1 MNLIRWDEYP
11 LVEVVDV
18 LIRDCT
24 IDGKQITRADLP
36 DIMPRAAKSDAEKF
50 SRTRANAEVF
60 TPSNVVKFMVDA
72 LDDGRL
78 ESRWLEVAC
87 GEAPFITNRYDAV
100 TGEAVTFDKR
110 VGILDRKLRAIH
122 GDKISQAL
130 RAVQS
135 VYGYELQGDS
145 LLIARANVLL
155 TFVEFAR
162 PSAAM
167 LNEAAQ
173 IVAQNFWQMDAYA
186 SYDMFNPSPAI
197 KICNHFAKGADP
209 MKFDFVITNPPYQD
223 DTSGGNKSYAP
234 PVYNHFMKECRKIA
248 DKVVLITPARFL
260 FNAGGTPKK
269 FNGEMLNDKHL
280 KILHYEPDSKK
291 IFRNRNVDIEG
302 GVVVTMYD
310 NSRTFE
316 PIGTFTPF
324 AELNDI
330 HQKVVVDNPDFRP
343 LNEII
348 YSRKIFKLTEKF
360 YVDNPDAPTYLKD
373 GNSYTI
379 GTNAFTEMPEYF
391 LDAALDDGND
401 YVKIFGKV
409 GAQRVYK
416 FIRRDY
422 VNNPAPLDKWKV
434 FLPKANGASGTLGKD
449 AARLISKPVIGEP
462 SVGATETFI
471 AVGTFDTR
479 AEAEACLKYIKSKF
493 ARVLLGILKATQDNT
508 ADKWSKVPL
517 QNFSSNVDIDW
528 REDISD
534 IDAQLYRKYGLSA
547 SEVEF
552 IERHVKEMI

>member
-11 LVEVVDV
+11 LAEVVDA

-50 SRTRANAEVF
+50 SRTRATAEVF
-60 TPSNVVKFMVDA
+60 TPSTVVKFMVDA

-122 GDKISQAL
+122 GDKIPQAL

-186 SYDMFNPSPAI
+186 HYDMFNPSPAI
-197 KICNHFAKGADP
+197 KIRNHFAKGADP
-209 MKFDFVITNPPYQD
+209 MKFDFVISNPPYHEEKD
-223 DTSGGNKSYAP
+223 DNGRQP
-234 PVYNHFMKECRKIA
+234 PVYNHFMRECYKIA
-248 DKVVLITPARFL
+248 DKTLLITPARFL
-260 FNAGGTPKK
+260 FNAGQTPKA
-269 FNGEMLNDKHL
+269 FNQKMLNDEHL
-280 KILHYEPDSKK
+280 KVLHYEPDSKK
-291 IFRNRNVDIEG
+291 IFRNRNVDIKG
-302 GVVVTMYD
+302 GVVITFHD

-316 PIGTFTPF
+316 PIEFFTPF

-330 HQKVVVDNPDFRP
+330 HRKVVVENPDFRP
-343 LNEII
+343 FSEIVYTPI
-348 YSRKIFKLTEKF
+348 AYKLSEKF
-360 YVDNPDAPTYLKD
+360 FAERPELVGKLQKPNDPVLR
-373 GNSYTI
+373 
-379 GTNAFTEMPEYF
+379 TNIFQRVPEMF
-391 LDAALDDGND
+391 FDAAPDDGND
-401 YVKIFGKV
+401 YVQVLGLANKR
-409 GAQRVYK
+409 RVYK
-416 FIRRDY
+416 WIRRDY
-422 VNNPAPLDKWKV
+422 INAPDLLDKYKI
-434 FLPKANGASGTLGKD
+434 FSPEADGSGEFGEKLTDPLVVGKG
-449 AARLISKPVIGEP
+449 I
-462 SVGATETFI
+462 GATQTFI
-471 AVGTFDTR
+471 TIGAFDTR
-479 AEAEACLKYIKSKF
+479 AEVEACLKFIKCKF
-493 ARVLLGILKATQDNT
+493 ARAMRNILKVTQHNPPATW
-508 ADKWSKVPL
+508 AKVPL
-517 QNFSSNVDIDW
+517 QDFSSAIDIDW

-552 IERHVKEMI
+552 IERHVKELT

>member
-11 LVEVVDV
+11 LAEVVDV

-60 TPSNVVKFMVDA
+60 TPSTVVKFMVDA

-122 GDKISQAL
+122 GDKIPQAL

-186 SYDMFNPSPAI
+186 RYDMFNPSPAI
-197 KICNHFAKGADP
+197 KIRNHFAKGADP

-330 HQKVVVDNPDFRP
+330 HQKVVVDNPNFRP
-343 LNEII
+343 LKEII
-348 YSRKIFKLTEKF
+348 YSQTVYRLTKKF
-360 YVDNPDAPTYLKD
+360 HADNPDAVNAISKGHANDFSTVLMNRFGNLFFDVAPDDGHDYVQVHGRQNNRRVCKWFRSDWVTHPAPFDKFKVLVSTANGRSNLGNDAAQLISEPVISEPFVVNTETYI
-373 GNSYTI
+373 TI
-379 GTNAFTEMPEYF
+379 GA
-391 LDAALDDGND
+391 
-401 YVKIFGKV
+401 
-409 GAQRVYK
+409 
-416 FIRRDY
+416 
-422 VNNPAPLDKWKV
+422 
-434 FLPKANGASGTLGKD
+434 
-449 AARLISKPVIGEP
+449 
-462 SVGATETFI
+462 
-471 AVGTFDTR
+471 FDTR
-479 AEAEACLKYIKSKF
+479 AEADACFKYIKSKF
-493 ARVLLGILKATQDNT
+493 ARVMLGILKATQHAT
-508 ADKWSKVPL
+508 PDKWSKVPL
-517 QNFSSNVDIDW
+517 QDFTATSDIDW
-528 REDISD
+528 SADISD

>member
-1 MNLIRWDEYP
+1 
-11 LVEVVDV
+11 
-18 LIRDCT
+18 
-24 IDGKQITRADLP
+24 
-36 DIMPRAAKSDAEKF
+36 MPRAAKSDAEKF
-50 SRTRANAEVF
+50 SRTRATAEVF
-60 TPSNVVKFMVDA
+60 TPSTVVKFMVDA

-78 ESRWLEVAC
+78 DSRWLEVAC

-122 GDKISQAL
+122 GDKIPQAL

-155 TFVEFAR
+155 TFAEFAK

-186 SYDMFNPSPAI
+186 RYDDLFNPSPAI

-209 MKFDFVITNPPYQD
+209 MKFDFVISNPPYQD

-343 LNEII
+343 LKEII
-348 YSRKIFKLTEKF
+348 YSQTVYRLTKKF
-360 YVDNPDAPTYLKD
+360 HADNPDAVNAISKGHANDFSTVLMNRFGNLFFDAAPEDGHDYVQVHGRQNNRRVCKWFRSDWVTHPAPFDKFKVLVSTANGRSNLGNDAAQLISEPVISEPFVVNTETYI
-373 GNSYTI
+373 TI
-379 GTNAFTEMPEYF
+379 GA
-391 LDAALDDGND
+391 
-401 YVKIFGKV
+401 
-409 GAQRVYK
+409 
-416 FIRRDY
+416 
-422 VNNPAPLDKWKV
+422 
-434 FLPKANGASGTLGKD
+434 
-449 AARLISKPVIGEP
+449 
-462 SVGATETFI
+462 
-471 AVGTFDTR
+471 FDTR
-479 AEAEACLKYIKSKF
+479 AEAEACLKYVKSKF
-493 ARVLLGILKATQDNT
+493 ARVMLGMLKVTQHATP
-508 ADKWSKVPL
+508 DKWSKVPL
-517 QNFSSNVDIDW
+517 QDFSSNVDIDW

-552 IERHVKEMI
+552 IERHVKELT